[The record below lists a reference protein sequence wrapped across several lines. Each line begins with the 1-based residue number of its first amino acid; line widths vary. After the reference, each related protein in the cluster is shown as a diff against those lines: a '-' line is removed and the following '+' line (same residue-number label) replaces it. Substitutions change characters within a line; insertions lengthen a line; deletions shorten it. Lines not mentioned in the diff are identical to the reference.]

1 MTKDRLIQ
9 RASDL
14 YKKIKQDEMKLRQA
28 ALLFVEAIAAR
39 QNRPEDEQEFSWAEM
54 VNTCELVKETF
65 EHDLIQNV
73 KEQVIQE
80 TGFRFT
86 LHPAEEPPVAA

>member
-1 MTKDRLIQ
+1 
-9 RASDL
+9 
-14 YKKIKQDEMKLRQA
+14 
-28 ALLFVEAIAAR
+28 
-39 QNRPEDEQEFSWAEM
+39 M